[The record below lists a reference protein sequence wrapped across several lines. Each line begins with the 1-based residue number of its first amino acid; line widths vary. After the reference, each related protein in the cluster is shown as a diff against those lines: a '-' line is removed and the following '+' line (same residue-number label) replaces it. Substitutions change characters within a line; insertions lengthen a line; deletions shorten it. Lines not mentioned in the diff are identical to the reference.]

1 MSSPAGTAEADA
13 APPPRERT
21 VTASRVAIVAVV
33 VLAVA
38 VGHYWYGNRHNY
50 YDLRIY
56 YDAISWWADG
66 KPLYTFSH
74 LDPIQGPLGFTY
86 PPFAGL
92 LMYPMAWVPVG
103 VVITVMLLANLA
115 ALVITTSW
123 LVIPLADRHGWPRWF
138 VLGLALP
145 LASTLEPVRET
156 VTFGQINLLL
166 AVLVL
171 GDLLRLVP
179 TGSRWAG
186 AGVGLATAIKL
197 TPAIFIVY
205 LLATR
210 RWLAAA
216 TATGVAGA
224 ATLLAAVVAPHDSWR
239 YWTFTVW
246 EANKVGH
253 LDRIPNQALWGTL
266 LRVAAPHQPSRLLWL
281 ALIAVVAG
289 YGLWR
294 AARAARAGD
303 ELTGVTLTALV
314 GLLVSP
320 VSWQHHL
327 YWFIPAIVILV
338 DAAASRLRPRVWYAV
353 LAATIWLTVTVGV
366 IALFD
371 YGLPYSVLDTV
382 PGFLVSNWYV
392 LLMLLLIPALPVRAY
407 RTSGAGGQTKDGVIG
422 GGAASER

>member
-1 MSSPAGTAEADA
+1 VTSQAGTAQADPRPA
-13 APPPRERT
+13 ARRGTAARVVT
-21 VTASRVAIVAVV
+21 VVVV
-33 VLAVA
+33 VLAA
-38 VGHYWYGNRHNY
+38 AAAHYWYGNRHNY

-56 YDAISWWADG
+56 YDAIRWWADG

-86 PPFAGL
+86 PPFAAL

-115 ALVITTSW
+115 ALVVTTSW
-123 LVIPLADRHGWPRWF
+123 LVVPLADRHGWPRWF

-145 LASTLEPVRET
+145 LVSWLEPVRET

-166 AVLVL
+166 AFLVL
-171 GDLLRLVP
+171 GDLLLLVP
-179 TGSRWAG
+179 RKSRWAG
-186 AGVGLATAIKL
+186 IGVGLATAVKL
-197 TPAIFIVY
+197 TPAVFIVY
-205 LLATR
+205 LLVTR
-210 RWLAAA
+210 RWRAAA
-216 TATGVAGA
+216 TAAGTAAA
-224 ATLLAAVVAPHDSWR
+224 ATLLALAVAPHDSWR

-246 EANKVGH
+246 EANKIGH

-281 ALIAVVAG
+281 ALVAVVAG

-303 ELTGVTLTALV
+303 ELTGITLTGLV

-327 YWFIPAIVILV
+327 YWFIPALVILV
-338 DAAASRLRPRVWYAV
+338 DAAGWYAV
-353 LAATIWLTVTVGV
+353 LAGVVWLSLAVAV
-366 IALFD
+366 IAFFD
-371 YGLPYSVLDTV
+371 YGLSYALLDTV
-382 PGFLVSNWYV
+382 PGFLISNWYL
-392 LLMLLLIPALPVRAY
+392 LLMLLLLVVLPIRAREAT
-407 RTSGAGGQTKDGVIG
+407 RTTA
-422 GGAASER
+422 

>member
-1 MSSPAGTAEADA
+1 VTSQVETVPTAARRA
-13 APPPRERT
+13 T
-21 VTASRVAIVAVV
+21 VVRVVTVVAVV
-33 VLAVA
+33 LVA
-38 VGHYWYGNRHNY
+38 AGAHYWYGNRHNY

-56 YDAISWWADG
+56 YDAIRWWAGG

-86 PPFAGL
+86 PPFAAL

-103 VVITVMLLANLA
+103 VVTTVMLLANLA

-123 LVIPLADRHGWPRWF
+123 LVFPLADRHGWPRWF

-145 LASTLEPVRET
+145 LVSWLEPVRET

-166 AVLVL
+166 ALLVL
-171 GDLLRLVP
+171 GDLLFLVP
-179 TGSRWAG
+179 KKWGG
-186 AGVGLATAIKL
+186 IGVGLATAIKL
-197 TPAIFIVY
+197 TPAVFIVY
-205 LLATR
+205 LLVTR
-210 RWLAAA
+210 RWRAAA
-216 TATGVAGA
+216 TATATAAA
-224 ATLLAAVVAPHDSWR
+224 ATLLAAAVAPHDSWR

-266 LRVAAPHQPSRLLWL
+266 LRVHLSSRWLWL
-281 ALIAVVAG
+281 VLVAAVAA

-303 ELTGVTLTALV
+303 ELTGITLTGLV

-327 YWFIPAIVILV
+327 YWFIPALVILV
-338 DAAASRLRPRVWYAV
+338 DVGGWYGVFAAV
-353 LAATIWLTVTVGV
+353 IWLTVAVGV
-366 IALFD
+366 IAFFD
-371 YGLPYSVLDTV
+371 YGLSYSWLDTV
-382 PGFLVSNWYV
+382 PGFLISNWYL
-392 LLMLLLIPALPVRAY
+392 LLMLALLVLLPVRERAAT
-407 RTSGAGGQTKDGVIG
+407 RTTA
-422 GGAASER
+422 